1 MLACVWASIRRR
13 GHSVTSILKRM
24 NLIHAYFRCKQERRP
39 FPKILTF
46 KTRSMQNRTCRHW
59 VLLTVR
65 ITRIF
70 CTHPRLEKRQ
80 LKLFFRHRAC
90 RTLVSTVLYP
100 FSDPMLTWDKRN
112 KLEPICVPQL
122 FLGWLPGNG
131 LSAISYFFPDSNNSP
146 RNLCEGLLQFPFR
159 FLSGEFITF
168 SLTSYIV
175 ITPRLEG
182 V

>member
-13 GHSVTSILKRM
+13 GHSVTSIMKRM

-80 LKLFFRHRAC
+80 LELSFRHRAC

-100 FSDPMLTWDKRN
+100 FLIHFLLEIREINWNRYASRNCFWDGYQGTAY
-112 KLEPICVPQL
+112 QL
-122 FLGWLPGNG
+122 L
-131 LSAISYFFPDSNNSP
+131 AI
-146 RNLCEGLLQFPFR
+146 
-159 FLSGEFITF
+159 F
-168 SLTSYIV
+168 SLTLTTVPGIFAKVYSSF
-175 ITPRLEG
+175 LFAS
-182 V
+182 